1 MGLLSYSIPRILRA
15 YPPVLRLVILCGDT
29 KCLKDVYDDVFYDV
43 DRATV
48 YIIKGTFQLSRRI
61 KCLAGR
67 CCIGLGPVMIIL
79 KYLLSE

>member
-15 YPPVLRLVILCGDT
+15 YPAVLRLVILCGDT

-43 DRATV
+43 DRGTV

-67 CCIGLGPVMIIL
+67 CIGLGPVMIIL
-79 KYLLSE
+79 KYLLNE